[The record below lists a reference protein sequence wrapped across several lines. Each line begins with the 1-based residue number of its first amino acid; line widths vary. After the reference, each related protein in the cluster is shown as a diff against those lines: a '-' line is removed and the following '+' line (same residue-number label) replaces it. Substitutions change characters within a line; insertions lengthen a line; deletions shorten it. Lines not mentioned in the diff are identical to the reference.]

1 MGNPVTNLNTVN
13 GLAVLQAQF
22 ALSSIGG
29 VIRVIDLD
37 EVGRIADGAD
47 GVTLSLYKKED
58 ASLLM
63 SRILK
68 ELDALT
74 KPKDDIANFFIDPDT
89 CVYRSTCFSPGVAG
103 EGELNLWSD
112 PPIKPVAGDWS
123 LLRAH
128 LVDVICSSCTTK
140 SDYLIKFLA
149 HMLQKPAE
157 KPGVMIVLKGGQGTG
172 KGALLQIVQRI
183 WQGTSLFTS
192 NIDHVVGRFTGA
204 LERSYV
210 VLLDEALFKGD
221 KRAVDRMK
229 SLITEP
235 RCQIEEKNQPSRSLK
250 SIHRFFAT
258 TNHDQFGHT
267 DIDDRRHAF
276 FDVSDSRRGDE
287 TYFDE
292 LFAAINDDKVIAAM
306 MYHLRSLDLTR
317 FNVRTA
323 PRTNDHGA
331 QVLKSLNGLD
341 RYWCHVLTSAELPL
355 LNGGFG
361 ATKDWTSADIFVT
374 TKGLHESYELYDRHG
389 LRFERRTLQDVG
401 AMIARLC
408 PSAKYLRKTE
418 SGKQHRGY
426 VLPDLDTARKEF
438 AAVLGVEVSWT

>member
-47 GVTLSLYKKED
+47 GVTLSLCKKED

>member
-1 MGNPVTNLNTVN
+1 MGD
-13 GLAVLQAQF
+13 
-22 ALSSIGG
+22 S
-29 VIRVIDLD
+29 
-37 EVGRIADGAD
+37 E
-47 GVTLSLYKKED
+47 Y
-58 ASLLM
+58 
-63 SRILK
+63 
-68 ELDALT
+68 
-74 KPKDDIANFFIDPDT
+74 
-89 CVYRSTCFSPGVAG
+89 
-103 EGELNLWSD
+103 
-112 PPIKPVAGDWS
+112 
-123 LLRAH
+123 LLR
-128 LVDVICSSCTTK
+128 
-140 SDYLIKFLA
+140 FLA

-183 WQGTSLFTS
+183 WQGASLFTS

-235 RCQIEEKNQPSRSLK
+235 RCQIEEKNQPTRSLK

-276 FDVSDSRRGDE
+276 FDVSDSRQGDE
-287 TYFDE
+287 AYFDE

-306 MYHLRSLDLTR
+306 MHDLKNLDLTS
-317 FNVRTA
+317 FNVRVA
-323 PRTNDHGA
+323 PRTDDHGA
-331 QVLKSLNGLD
+331 QILKSLSGLD
-341 RYWCHVLTSAELPL
+341 RYWYQVLTSAELPL

-374 TKGLHESYELYDRHG
+374 TKGLRESYELYDRHG

-401 AMIARLC
+401 VMIARLC

-418 SGKQHRGY
+418 SGMQCRGY
-426 VLPDLDTARKEF
+426 VLPDLDVARSEF
-438 AAVLGVEVSWT
+438 AAALGVEVSWV

>member
-1 MGNPVTNLNTVN
+1 MASPVMNSNDVN
-13 GLAVLQAQF
+13 GSAVLQARF
-22 ALSSIGG
+22 AISSIGG

-37 EVGRIADGAD
+37 EVGRITSGIDNS
-47 GVTLSLYKKED
+47 TLSLYKRED
-58 ASLLM
+58 AAVLM
-63 SRILK
+63 KRVLEEVSV
-68 ELDALT
+68 AT
-74 KPKDDIANFFIDPDT
+74 KPKDDIENFYIYPST
-89 CVYRSTCFSPGVAG
+89 RVYRSTCFSPGFAG

-128 LVDVICSSCTTK
+128 LVDVICSSCPTK

-235 RCQIEEKNQPSRSLK
+235 RCQIEEKNQPTRSLK

-341 RYWCHVLTSAELPL
+341 RYWCHVLTSAEVPL

-374 TKGLHESYELYDRHG
+374 TKGLRESYELYDRHG

-401 AMIARLC
+401 VMIARLC

-418 SGKQHRGY
+418 SGMQCRGY
-426 VLPDLDTARKEF
+426 VLPDLDVARSEF
-438 AAVLGVEVSWT
+438 AAALGVEVSWI

>member
-1 MGNPVTNLNTVN
+1 
-13 GLAVLQAQF
+13 
-22 ALSSIGG
+22 
-29 VIRVIDLD
+29 
-37 EVGRIADGAD
+37 
-47 GVTLSLYKKED
+47 
-58 ASLLM
+58 
-63 SRILK
+63 
-68 ELDALT
+68 
-74 KPKDDIANFFIDPDT
+74 
-89 CVYRSTCFSPGVAG
+89 
-103 EGELNLWSD
+103 
-112 PPIKPVAGDWS
+112 
-123 LLRAH
+123 
-128 LVDVICSSCTTK
+128 
-140 SDYLIKFLA
+140 
-149 HMLQKPAE
+149 MLQKPAE

-235 RCQIEEKNQPSRSLK
+235 RCQIEEKNQPTRSLK

-276 FDVSDSRRGDE
+276 FNVSDSRRGDE

>member
-1 MGNPVTNLNTVN
+1 MVNPVTNSNDVN
-13 GLAVLQAQF
+13 GLAVLQARF
-22 ALSSIGG
+22 AISSIGG

-37 EVGRIADGAD
+37 EVGRITSGIDD
-47 GVTLSLYKKED
+47 STLSLYKRED
-58 ASLLM
+58 AAVLM
-63 SRILK
+63 KRVLEEVSV
-68 ELDALT
+68 AT
-74 KPKDDIANFFIDPDT
+74 KPKDDIENFYIYPST
-89 CVYRSTCFSPGVAG
+89 RVYRSTCFNPDPAKA
-103 EGELNLWSD
+103 GELNLWSD

-123 LLRAH
+123 VLKSH
-128 LVDVICSSCTTK
+128 LVDVVCSSCPTK
-140 SDYLIKFLA
+140 SDYLTKFLA

-235 RCQIEEKNQPSRSLK
+235 RCQIEEKNQPTRSLK

-276 FDVSDSRRGDE
+276 FDVSDSRQGDE
-287 TYFDE
+287 AYFDE

-306 MYHLRSLDLTR
+306 MHDLKNLDLTS
-317 FNVRTA
+317 FNVRVA
-323 PRTNDHGA
+323 PRTDDHGA
-331 QVLKSLNGLD
+331 QILKSLSGLD
-341 RYWCHVLTSAELPL
+341 RYWYQVLTSAELPL

-361 ATKDWTSADIFVT
+361 ATKDWTSDDIFVT
-374 TKGLHESYELYDRHG
+374 TKGLHESYELYDRHNI
-389 LRFERRTLQDVG
+389 RFERRTLQDVG

-418 SGKQHRGY
+418 SGKQRRGY
-426 VLPDLDTARKEF
+426 VLPDLDVARIEF
-438 AAVLGVEVSWT
+438 EAALGVEVSWI